1 VLEDLKRALA
11 RVQSDYGF
19 YVDCQTNPA
28 VALAGYDLT
37 ADERSTLTDPEKLA
51 EALQGGIGVALRP
64 ALTVKISGSH
74 DWVNR
79 ARATKTS
86 MAGVDLDA
94 EIASGVE
101 SVKKAR
107 TREERTGATL
117 RLMEL
122 IG

>member
-1 VLEDLKRALA
+1 VLEDFKRALA

-28 VALAGYDLT
+28 VALAGYDLS
-37 ADERSTLTDPEKLA
+37 ADERSTLTDPGKLA

-64 ALTVKISGSH
+64 SLTIKISGSH

-79 ARATKTS
+79 ARTTRTK
-86 MAGVDLDA
+86 MEHVELDA
-94 EIASGVE
+94 QVAQI
-101 SVKKAR
+101 KNAR
-107 TREERTGATL
+107 TREARTGATL